1 MRAREE
7 RNLIKCV
14 FVCCWFSFFDRLRLE
29 CLIILGSQMMKFLI
43 MLIFLIIS
51 PLSLQASDDVEKES
65 ANAYIQNLTGQ
76 LASAKAKIN
85 YYSGEINK
93 LQVEKVQMHILIDE
107 LQKENARLKGNKLS
121 LKNKECKCKIH
132 GQEENEDNI

>member
-1 MRAREE
+1 
-7 RNLIKCV
+7 
-14 FVCCWFSFFDRLRLE
+14 
-29 CLIILGSQMMKFLI
+29 MMKFLI